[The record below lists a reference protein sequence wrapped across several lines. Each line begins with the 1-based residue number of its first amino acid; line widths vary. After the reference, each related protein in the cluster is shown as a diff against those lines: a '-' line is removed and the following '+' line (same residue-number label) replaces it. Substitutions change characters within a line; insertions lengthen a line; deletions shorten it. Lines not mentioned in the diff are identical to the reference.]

1 MRPSRIYP
9 ALTGLAIS
17 FSLLSSGLIVAAVK
31 SGTPFD
37 TWLIMLAVVAPM
49 AGVLHWLE
57 SWVAHDM
64 AYRLLAER
72 GRSGEAYN
80 VCTGTSTSVQEVMDR
95 LLAMAG
101 HEMHLSTD
109 PELFRPAD
117 LVELRGDP
125 SRIASDTGWA
135 PNHVLDGTLVDLLED
150 WRKRLS
156 TAD

>member
-1 MRPSRIYP
+1 V
-9 ALTGLAIS
+9 GN
-17 FSLLSSGLIVAAVK
+17 LSPRRDFTDVR
-31 SGTPFD
+31 D
-37 TWLIMLAVVAPM
+37 VVR
-49 AGVLHWLE
+49 
-57 SWVAHDM
+57 

-150 WRKRLS
+150 WRKRLT